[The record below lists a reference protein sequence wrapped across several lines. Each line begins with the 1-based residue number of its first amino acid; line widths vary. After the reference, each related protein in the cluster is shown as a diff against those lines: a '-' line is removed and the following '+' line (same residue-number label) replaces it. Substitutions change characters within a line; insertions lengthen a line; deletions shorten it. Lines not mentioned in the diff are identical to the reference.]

1 MCANSQLPG
10 LTQLVKIILLSAWKE
25 SDGKDQRRKKSRGE
39 KEWEKGKTNNGF
51 FTEIIYNSGL

>member
-25 SDGKDQRRKKSRGE
+25 SDGKDQRRKKEQRGE
-39 KEWEKGKTNNGF
+39 GIGERENKQWVL
-51 FTEIIYNSGL
+51 Y